1 MQLPITSLAHA
12 FLYFASIKCGE
23 LSNVLLFETSEKSR
37 YTELSTSNKIQQWAE
52 EQGLDKQ
59 LFIQTENSQSVKE
72 QIQNAIELTEEY
84 GVFTYPYVV
93 IGENMYSLRVRFI
106 TMIIA

>member
-1 MQLPITSLAHA
+1 M
-12 FLYFASIKCGE
+12 
-23 LSNVLLFETSEKSR
+23 
-37 YTELSTSNKIQQWAE
+37 STSNKIQQWAE

>member
-1 MQLPITSLAHA
+1 MQALSA
-12 FLYFASIKCGE
+12 GE

-52 EQGLDKQ
+52 KQGLDKQ

-84 GVFTYPYVV
+84 GVLPILTLSLV
-93 IGENMYSLRVRFI
+93 ENMYSLQVHFI

>member
-1 MQLPITSLAHA
+1 MQLPIASLAHVFFYTLQA
-12 FLYFASIKCGE
+12 LSAGE

-84 GVFTYPYVV
+84 GVFYL
-93 IGENMYSLRVRFI
+93 SLRCHWWKI
-106 TMIIA
+106 CTHCKYTL